1 MMPLVYNLPTA
12 NPTGKNK
19 EKATDSWIPS
29 NRSRYR
35 EKGEKKEEKEEE
47 KIQTMEIVISAPT
60 LTPPKREKKK
70 KKKAVKWEYDIWTE

>member
-1 MMPLVYNLPTA
+1 VDPFKSLEISRER
-12 NPTGKNK
+12 GK
-19 EKATDSWIPS
+19 E
-29 NRSRYR
+29 RR
-35 EKGEKKEEKEEE
+35 KGRK